1 MDHSYQLDQGDFRGQ
16 RGMIISQQ
24 LKGSLIYF
32 KVSEK
37 KMEKKKKDEFIVK
50 KTHSFCTLF

>member
-1 MDHSYQLDQGDFRGQ
+1 
-16 RGMIISQQ
+16 MIISQQ